1 MPALDMA
8 IGDVGESVFSRI
20 AVVLEPGRS
29 GAAALAQATA
39 LAASPAAEL
48 TVVAIAPKAIGCRCC
63 GGPSPYAYNCAVRD
77 DVAQEL
83 DDAAVRLDL
92 AARDIKVKL
101 LVEGSDPPLEEW
113 VVHSQIDLV
122 LLPAHWRALRSRS
135 HPAAR
140 LLRRATGADVR
151 IVRSRQHQLRPAR
164 LMARISS
171 PG

>member
-1 MPALDMA
+1 MNHSIVGIQGPGNLQAL
-8 IGDVGESVFSRI
+8 FR
-20 AVVLEPGRS
+20 
-29 GAAALAQATA
+29 AALKVSTNQGDGGRTG
-39 LAASPAAEL
+39 LDL
-48 TVVAIAPKAIGCRCC
+48 RKDVGCRCC

-122 LLPAHWRALRSRS
+122 LLPAHWRVLRSRS